1 MRNKK
6 NRTDLDNQ
14 LTVEMVCVDL
24 DKSDHEISLLLREAF
39 RGQTTSALIEG
50 YTRAVMSAAQR
61 RQNRDRV
68 FKYLFLNPSTGG
80 LA

>member
-1 MRNKK
+1 MRNKANK
-6 NRTDLDNQ
+6 TDMDNQ
-14 LTVEMVCVDL
+14 KTVELVCVDL
-24 DKSDHEISLLLREAF
+24 DKTDHEIGLLLREAF
-39 RGQTTSALIEG
+39 RGQTTMALVEG

-61 RQNRDRV
+61 RVDRDRV